1 MEAVRQLTWP
11 RWRCTFRYRQVVAQD
26 VLDELFTAKL
36 ARSGSRARVVHM
48 FPDLDY
54 PRAAARVR
62 NLFTVKPAHSGSLQ
76 DLVLAAAD
84 SRHAAASERSL
95 LAEPQPE
102 VAASVPE
109 LSSVASGTQLIAPW

>member
-48 FPDLDY
+48 IPDLVQADA
-54 PRAAARVR
+54 PR
-62 NLFTVKPAHSGSLQ
+62 H
-76 DLVLAAAD
+76 LAD
-84 SRHAAASERSL
+84 SERSL

-102 VAASVPE
+102 VAAPVPE